1 MNAFIKVGLF
11 VLALIFFAAELSA
24 QIVMVED
31 HRLQP
36 DSSKWQGN
44 VHFNFYNTR
53 NINRIFTLS
62 TASDIQ
68 FTTGRHKILSTNQ
81 FRLIVNIDS
90 DGGSD
95 ENRGYQHLRYNYQLN
110 KMFTLEAFTQIQTD
124 QVLRIG
130 TRLLMGGGGRVTFF
144 EEEEGFFHAGLTYMY
159 EFEDELD
166 NEIFH
171 RHHRMSTYVSVRRAF
186 NEKVNLAMVGYYQP
200 RFDQFSDYRISSGL
214 DLGITIATRFIF
226 SFSVD
231 VTYDSSPVQ
240 SEEID
245 NLTYSISN
253 GLNFTF

>member
-1 MNAFIKVGLF
+1 MNNFRLF
-11 VLALIFFAAELSA
+11 LLLLLLVAAA
-24 QIVMVED
+24 DATGQIVMVEEN
-31 HRLQP
+31 RIQP
-36 DSSKWQGN
+36 DSSRWQGLLSLN
-44 VHFNFYNTR
+44 IYNTR
-53 NINRIFTLS
+53 NIDRILTTNFASGIQYASGKHRLLS
-62 TASDIQ
+62 INS
-68 FTTGRHKILSTNQ
+68 FS
-81 FRLIVNIDS
+81 LIVNLD
-90 DGGSD
+90 DEGNSD
-95 ENRGYQHLRYNYQLN
+95 ENRGHQHFRYNYMLDSS
-110 KMFTLEAFTQIQTD
+110 FTLEAFVQGQFDQI
-124 QVLRIG
+124 LRIG
-130 TRLLMGGGGRVTFF
+130 FRGLAGLGPRLTIYRRKA
-144 EEEEGFFHAGLTYMY
+144 GFMYWGLTYMY